1 MLYRKILNCCPSKL
15 VNAWRV
21 RLGSKTFVVMPAHVA
36 IHKKEGIFTVSKFLK
51 DLSGLNWC
59 VPYMYLQDQENFVSD
74 VAWARVPDDE
84 DESINVDTTGICG
97 EQLSLPCKIFFRQ
110 PYDAMGSWDGSNS
123 TLGQVDGQLYPSP
136 NSKLFEV
143 VDVGFRGM
151 SGALVV
157 LNSSDDN
164 SAIGML
170 LRRGK
175 PIDLKKS
182 KSPLQSHPE
191 SSVITERTMS
201 DVGAAL
207 DTPGLF
213 SSKEQN
219 IFHEG
224 ELTSPEF
231 RAIGRMLMSM
241 ERNFN
246 TRIDSMDSRINARMS
261 SIESRMSSIKSDVKY
276 LRDNVLVV
284 DDLDA
289 LLNVTA
295 MRRLSHAV

>member
-51 DLSGLNWC
+51 DLSGLNWR

-84 DESINVDTTGICG
+84 DESINVDTTDICG

-110 PYDAMGSWDGSNS
+110 
-123 TLGQVDGQLYPSP
+123 
-136 NSKLFEV
+136 
-143 VDVGFRGM
+143 
-151 SGALVV
+151 
-157 LNSSDDN
+157 
-164 SAIGML
+164 L

-182 KSPLQSHPE
+182 ESPLQSHPE

-219 IFHEG
+219 MFHEG

-261 SIESRMSSIKSDVKY
+261 SIESRMSSIESDVKY

-295 MRRLSHAV
+295 MRRSLVMPFSHVQSLMENSVGLDSIVGKKFT